1 MNGEEQTSNYTSSN
15 KSTNNLNKTLNSS
28 SKYRMKRPFSMV
40 SNLSNLDCEIPYS
53 NKKFKNHSN
62 FSAAEHNNLNFQSES
77 KKVSPVFSMNC
88 TSDVDMMQASSSSN
102 NNIYSYAN
110 DQKR

>member
-1 MNGEEQTSNYTSSN
+1 MNGEEQFSNYTTNN
-15 KSTNNLNKTLNSS
+15 KIANNLNKNLNPS

-40 SNLSNLDCEIPYS
+40 SNSSNLDCEIPYS

-62 FSAAEHNNLNFQSES
+62 YSENNNISFLSES

-88 TSDVDMMQASSSSN
+88 TSDVDMIQASSSSN
-102 NNIYSYAN
+102 IHSYAN
-110 DQKR
+110 EQKR